1 MSKSKKKGKK
11 PGPTWFDVNEARREG
26 VELSFAICVTVLRD
40 KCGFDDEQ
48 LQEYMKH
55 LATYSTAVRDGV
67 VNKADLI
74 RVNME
79 EYNTDLR

>member
-1 MSKSKKKGKK
+1 MPKSKKGGKK
-11 PGPTWFDVNEARREG
+11 PAPTWFDVNEARRKG
-26 VELSFAICVTVLRD
+26 VDLAFAICVTVLRD

-55 LATYSTAVRDGV
+55 LGTYSTAVRDGV
-67 VNKADLI
+67 VNVKDLI